1 MLPHVSA
8 HIFRHTACTR
18 MAEAGMEIKALQYIM
33 GHSNAAVTLDVYTHV
48 HEQKIVE
55 EMAKMEKAM

>member
-1 MLPHVSA
+1 
-8 HIFRHTACTR
+8 